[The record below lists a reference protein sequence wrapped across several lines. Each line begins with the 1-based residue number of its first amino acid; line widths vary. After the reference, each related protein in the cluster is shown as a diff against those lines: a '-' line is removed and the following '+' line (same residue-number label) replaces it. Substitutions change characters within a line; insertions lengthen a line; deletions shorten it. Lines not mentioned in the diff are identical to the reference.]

1 MSCLRRAVCLLLALS
16 ILALLPGCGSEPGVY
31 AKGDFCHGYRHVLP
45 HLRQGGG
52 DAADTC
58 TAIIQ
63 QLERELSA
71 TDPASD
77 LAQLN
82 AAGEGAL
89 PEDAAQLLADTLAL
103 SHRTG
108 GALDPTVYPLVCLWG
123 FPAQAYRVP
132 TGTRRSRWPWR
143 WVGPQHVRQ
152 SGMQVQLG

>member
-16 ILALLPGCGSEPGVY
+16 ILALLLGCGSESAYTQKEIFAMDTVMSFRIYGK
-31 AKGDFCHGYRHVLP
+31 A
-45 HLRQGGG
+45 GG

-77 LAQLN
+77 LARLN

-89 PEDAAQLLADTLAL
+89 PEDAAQLLAAT
-103 SHRTG
+103 
-108 GALDPTVYPLVCLWG
+108 
-123 FPAQAYRVP
+123 
-132 TGTRRSRWPWR
+132 
-143 WVGPQHVRQ
+143 
-152 SGMQVQLG
+152 

>member
-1 MSCLRRAVCLLLALS
+1 MDTVMSFRIYGKA
-16 ILALLPGCGSEPGVY
+16 
-31 AKGDFCHGYRHVLP
+31 
-45 HLRQGGG
+45 GG

-123 FPAQAYRVP
+123 FPAQAYPRP
-132 TGTRRSRWPWR
+132 DGRGDRGGHGAGRPAACPAI
-143 WVGPQHVRQ
+143 GHA
-152 SGMQVQLG
+152 GAAG